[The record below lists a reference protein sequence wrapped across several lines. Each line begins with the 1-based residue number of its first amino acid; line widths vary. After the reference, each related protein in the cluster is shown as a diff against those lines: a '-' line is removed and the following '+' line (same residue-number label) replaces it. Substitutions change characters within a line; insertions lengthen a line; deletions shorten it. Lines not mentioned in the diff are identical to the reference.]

1 MTAPID
7 VPLLDLTASG
17 DRRSSYV
24 RVVLRIDGAEQVVAL
39 PATLA
44 VAAAM
49 RLYEAAKLALTDWKP
64 DHGPESRSP
73 VTEREGPLQPASHP
87 ARSHPPRSVSGACDE
102 RGKMR

>member
-24 RVVLRIDGAEQVVAL
+24 RVVLRINGAQQVVAM
-39 PATLA
+39 PATIA

-64 DHGPESRSP
+64 DHGDSVESRAP
-73 VTEREGPLQPASHP
+73 VTGRAVVPPPSSPA
-87 ARSHPPRSVSGACDE
+87 ARPVSGARDE
-102 RGKMR
+102 GGRIR